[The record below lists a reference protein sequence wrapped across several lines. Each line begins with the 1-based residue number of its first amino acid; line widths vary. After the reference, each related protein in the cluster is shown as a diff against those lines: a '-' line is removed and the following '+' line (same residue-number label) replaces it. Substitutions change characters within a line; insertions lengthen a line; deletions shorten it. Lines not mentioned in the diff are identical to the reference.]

1 MFGERRGPKDN
12 LSLLRRDGFFGFLFA
27 WGLIC
32 QENCTPFYSAFYT
45 DVWSYR
51 TYFWL
56 FLLLQTSRFPGT
68 AIFPLPCFLPTWVK
82 LQKQSN
88 CRSIMLCKVNG
99 TGAVMLGRRRKGD
112 MGNNSSQT
120 ERAWMPANRA
130 LPSVFCHGLKASP
143 LYDKLFARQIS
154 KR

>member
-1 MFGERRGPKDN
+1 MFGERRGSKDT
-12 LSLLRRDGFFGFLFA
+12 LSLLRREGFFVCLGPNLSRKLYA
-27 WGLIC
+27 
-32 QENCTPFYSAFYT
+32 FYSSFIRM
-45 DVWSYR
+45 WSYR

-56 FLLLQTSRFPGT
+56 FLLFQTSRFPGT

-99 TGAVMLGRRRKGD
+99 TGAVMLGRRKGD

>member
-1 MFGERRGPKDN
+1 MFGEAWPQKTLCLHYAKKD
-12 LSLLRRDGFFGFLFA
+12 FLFA
-27 WGLIC
+27 LGLIC
-32 QENCTPFYSAFYT
+32 QENCTPFFIPLFIWM
-45 DVWSYR
+45 WSYR

-56 FLLLQTSRFPGT
+56 FLLLQTSRFLST

-88 CRSIMLCKVNG
+88 CRSVMLCKVNG
-99 TGAVMLGRRRKGD
+99 TGAVMLGRRKGE

-120 ERAWMPANRA
+120 ERAWMPANWA